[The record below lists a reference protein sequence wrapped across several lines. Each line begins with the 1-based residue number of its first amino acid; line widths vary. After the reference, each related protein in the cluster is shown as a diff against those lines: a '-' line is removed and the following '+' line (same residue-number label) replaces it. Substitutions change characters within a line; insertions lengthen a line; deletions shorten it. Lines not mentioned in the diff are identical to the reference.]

1 MPNRWS
7 ILALL
12 FTVRATMALQ
22 FQSVAA
28 VSPLLIRDFG
38 VSLADVGV
46 LIGLYFAPGVAL
58 ALAGGAIGQKVGDKA
73 VVLLGLALM
82 LAGGLA
88 MALSSSWAI
97 QIAGRVVAGTG
108 GVLINVLMTKMVS
121 DWFAGREISTAMAIF
136 VNSWPF
142 GLAIALLMLPP
153 IATAYGSSAVY
164 LVVVALIASGMVLAL
179 LYRSPSAE
187 QLHAPQQ
194 VRLTRLIVTAVIAA
208 EAIWALCNVGFAM
221 VFSFGPAMLTER
233 SWSIT
238 AAGSAMSL
246 VIWIAVV
253 SVPLGG
259 YIADRTGK
267 NDAILLGGCALFA
280 AIMIAV

>member
-1 MPNRWS
+1 MANRWS

-82 LAGGLA
+82 LTGGLA

-97 QIAGRVVAGTG
+97 QIAGRVVA
-108 GVLINVLMTKMVS
+108 VPAA
-121 DWFAGREISTAMAIF
+121 F
-136 VNSWPF
+136 
-142 GLAIALLMLPP
+142 
-153 IATAYGSSAVY
+153 SS
-164 LVVVALIASGMVLAL
+164 
-179 LYRSPSAE
+179 
-187 QLHAPQQ
+187 
-194 VRLTRLIVTAVIAA
+194 
-208 EAIWALCNVGFAM
+208 
-221 VFSFGPAMLTER
+221 
-233 SWSIT
+233 
-238 AAGSAMSL
+238 MS
-246 VIWIAVV
+246 
-253 SVPLGG
+253 S
-259 YIADRTGK
+259 
-267 NDAILLGGCALFA
+267 
-280 AIMIAV
+280 